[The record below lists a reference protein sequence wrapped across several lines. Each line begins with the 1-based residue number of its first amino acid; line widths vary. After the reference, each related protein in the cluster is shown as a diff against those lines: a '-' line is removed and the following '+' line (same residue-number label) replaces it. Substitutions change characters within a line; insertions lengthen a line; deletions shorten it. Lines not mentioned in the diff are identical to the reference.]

1 MSNIEL
7 KQIYNKNNLQDLWE
21 VDLIKWR
28 EIKIKTQENKWKS
41 FHVHNLQKLKEK
53 LLELQPAEVYYSLN
67 CYNYCY
73 RKRIFKTNFI
83 IDIDEIN
90 EKEVKKAIEIM
101 PDYDYI
107 GFSGGGFQIRY
118 SIPKL
123 NQQKAKSLAINL
135 KNKGIDFDYN
145 ISLVPHKGR
154 VVRYLTTYNSKRE
167 EWSHHV
173 PIQSVL
179 GGTEELKGNETK
191 NKVNLMNRGEALS
204 PPTIPI
210 IYNYMINK
218 YKKSYVFYHK
228 FDNLDKAKVME
239 KVGKLMN
246 LEPLYYIQMEDDNI
260 AVLSTK
266 IISKERLLKAYK
278 KIGLRKSSCLR
289 FLRTSIMIKEV
300 DGNIIPINP
309 PKSLYRTGEERKD
322 NFSCYHNYYL
332 DMIGFKIDGLKKEP
346 YIWAK

>member
-1 MSNIEL
+1 MSPHNI
-7 KQIYNKNNLQDLWE
+7 Q
-21 VDLIKWR
+21 
-28 EIKIKTQENKWKS
+28 
-41 FHVHNLQKLKEK
+41 
-53 LLELQPAEVYYSLN
+53 
-67 CYNYCY
+67 
-73 RKRIFKTNFI
+73 
-83 IDIDEIN
+83 
-90 EKEVKKAIEIM
+90 
-101 PDYDYI
+101 
-107 GFSGGGFQIRY
+107 
-118 SIPKL
+118 
-123 NQQKAKSLAINL
+123 
-135 KNKGIDFDYN
+135 
-145 ISLVPHKGR
+145 
-154 VVRYLTTYNSKRE
+154 
-167 EWSHHV
+167 
-173 PIQSVL
+173 
-179 GGTEELKGNETK
+179 
-191 NKVNLMNRGEALS
+191 
-204 PPTIPI
+204 I

-278 KIGLRKSSCLR
+278 KIRLRKSSCLR